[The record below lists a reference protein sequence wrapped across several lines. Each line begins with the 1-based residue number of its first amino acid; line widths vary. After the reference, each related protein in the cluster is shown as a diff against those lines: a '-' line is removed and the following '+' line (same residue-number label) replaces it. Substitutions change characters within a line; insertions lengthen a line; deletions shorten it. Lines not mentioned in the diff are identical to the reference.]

1 MPKNY
6 NIVTKRVL
14 RLKGTTGSAVAI
26 GSSVAAGM
34 TRYVTFIRVD
44 QSAGTKNEGS
54 KIWLCSTAATAT
66 ASSTALANTAM
77 KMMLLIPSA
86 VGARKNIT
94 LPDNPDPENP
104 LFTIAASK
112 FLTARASK
120 LQLGSASCTL
130 LVQYYDQ

>member
-6 NIVTKRVL
+6 NIITKRVL

-34 TRYVTFIRVD
+34 TRYVTFIRLE
-44 QSAGTKNEGS
+44 QGAGGGGLGS
-54 KIWLCSTAATAT
+54 KVWICSTAATAT

-86 VGARKNIT
+86 VGVEKSIT
-94 LPDNPDPENP
+94 VPDSPDPENP

-120 LQLGSASCTL
+120 LQLGSASTTL